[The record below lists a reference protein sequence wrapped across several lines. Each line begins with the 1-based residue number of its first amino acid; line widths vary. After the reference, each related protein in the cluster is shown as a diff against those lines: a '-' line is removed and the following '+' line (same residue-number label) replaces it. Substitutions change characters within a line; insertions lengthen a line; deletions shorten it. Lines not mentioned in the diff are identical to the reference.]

1 MRSLN
6 NRSILRFLFE
16 SELIGV
22 TAFSLSTVGGFKWE
36 SGITFSAD
44 FLVTV
49 EFFSDSGNGWI
60 HDTTSKSQD

>member
-1 MRSLN
+1 
-6 NRSILRFLFE
+6 
-16 SELIGV
+16 V
-22 TAFSLSTVGGFKWE
+22 TAFSLSTIGSFKWE

-49 EFFSDSGNGWI
+49 EFFGNGSDGWI